1 MKVHIFNDIL
11 NSEASSQLADFH
23 NRIKEVPFFQSVGF
37 YNATIGTVNYRPV
50 FFTVTDNENNITGS
64 MLAHHIRVL
73 PFRCRYTSFT
83 LIVGGPVLENIK
95 EKNEVLDLLL
105 VELKKQY
112 SGKSL
117 FIEFRN
123 LTDHGN
129 YNDIFK
135 NNGFDYK
142 NWLNSEVDVSN
153 VNAMLGNI
161 GKNKQK
167 QIAEA
172 EVRGFISRPANS
184 VKEIEFFYRQLKY
197 FYIFKIHRPLPPKQ
211 VFLSLYEQA
220 LKNNTTIPVILCLF
234 NKKIIGGMMCPSDSD
249 TMYEW
254 YVCTFNQKR
263 SDPLSGVAL
272 TYGGLEYSAKRDL
285 KIFNFMGLGRPEKE
299 YGVRR
304 FKRQFGGNEN
314 NYGRYILKTSG
325 LLSEILYP

>member
-1 MKVHIFNDIL
+1 MKVHVFNNRL
-11 NSEASSQLADFH
+11 NGEAEVQLSDFH
-23 NRIKEVPFFQSVGF
+23 NRVKEVPFFQSVGF
-37 YNATIGTVNYRPV
+37 FNATIGTENYRPV
-50 FFTVTDNENNITGS
+50 FFTVTDTGNNIIGS

-105 VELKKQY
+105 AELKRQY

-123 LTDHGN
+123 LKDQGN

-135 NNGFDYK
+135 KNGFDFK
-142 NWLNSEVDVSN
+142 NWLNSEVDVSD

-172 EVRGFISRPANS
+172 EGRGFITRPAKNE
-184 VKEIEFFYRQLKY
+184 KEIEIFYRQLKH
-197 FYIFKIHRPLPPKQ
+197 FYLFELHRPLPPKE
-211 VFLSLYEQA
+211 VFLSLYFQA
-220 LKNNTTIPVILCLF
+220 SKNGSTVPLIICIL
-234 NKKIIGGMMCPSDSD
+234 NEKIMGGMVCPYDSD
-249 TMYEW
+249 KMYEW
-254 YVCTFNQKR
+254 YVCSVNQRKG
-263 SDPLSGVAL
+263 DPLSGVAI
-272 TYGGLEYSAKRDL
+272 TYGGLIYAGKRG
-285 KIFNFMGLGRPEKE
+285 IQYFNFMGLGKPEKE